1 MSRRRRKGEELP
13 GVVLPITPMLDM
25 AFQLLAFFILTY
37 HPSALEGQMEML
49 LPSDAATQAQKPD
62 DVLPDAKA
70 DKKPNLEI
78 ASDLTVM
85 VKTQLDGTNNGA
97 ISALSVQDRSG
108 NVAVRDLAELKDYL
122 QKAREN
128 ISTKDSIKIQ
138 GDGKLK
144 WEWMVQVMDVCRR
157 AGFESVSFVPPP
169 DFGMSAQ

>member
-1 MSRRRRKGEELP
+1 MNRRRHREDELP

-37 HPSALEGQMEML
+37 HPSALEGQMELL
-49 LPSDAATQAQKPD
+49 LPTDAATQAQKPD

-85 VKTQLDGTNNGA
+85 VKAKPDGSIDT
-97 ISALSVQDRSG
+97 LSVQDRSG
-108 NVAVRDLAELKDYL
+108 RAAMRLEELKEHL
-122 QKAREN
+122 QKVREHLA
-128 ISTKDSIKIQ
+128 TKDAIKIQ

-144 WEWMVQVMDVCRR
+144 WEGMVQVMDVCRR
-157 AGFESVSFVPPP
+157 AGFDNISFVAPP
-169 DFGMSAQ
+169 DFGVSGQ